1 MWAVGPTHLIALL
14 LVVAALASVSGYL
27 GSALARRKKRRART
41 YFTVGFVC
49 GLTTGAILRG
59 RSRGLSAL
67 AAFARRV
74 DVGPLSAGNRRGSD
88 RFAVRALRSV
98 LR

>member
-1 MWAVGPTHLIALL
+1 MWAIGPTHVIALL

-27 GSALARRKKRRART
+27 GSALARRKKRRSRA

-59 RSRGLSAL
+59 RSRLSAL
-67 AAFARRV
+67 A
-74 DVGPLSAGNRRGSD
+74 GIRRGSD

>member
-1 MWAVGPTHLIALL
+1 MWAIGPTHVIALL
-14 LVVAALASVSGYL
+14 LVVAALASLSGYL
-27 GSALARRKKRRART
+27 GSALARRKKRRARA

-59 RSRGLSAL
+59 RSRGLNAL
-67 AAFARRV
+67 AAVARRV
-74 DVGPLSAGNRRGSD
+74 DIRPRSAGRGSD